1 MLNNYLQTFYIGLA
15 FRIII
20 FIYLIFFPFYHSTFG
35 FVSPFTYQWFA
46 DLAFYLDFGHK
57 ELCWGKSFNYE
68 CNEEIINIYNDI
80 IKLNFENITNRYPG
94 PLFPVILFITNYKI
108 NFPYLL
114 SFFIFFTEIFAFF
127 IWNKFFYTK
136 INFFGA
142 LIFSL
147 MPLPLY
153 FGFFHSTDVIFY
165 FLASL
170 VYLIS
175 INFIKFKTNKFL
187 IIILFL
193 LAAIRPAGLP
203 IVFFSLVLMYIN
215 KENFKSKLL
224 LITIL
229 VLFTIYYLPYIIY
242 EFQVLQPNQVD
253 NNTFNFLNFLSYY
266 ILKFFKVLGFVKSD
280 SGNLYFYLLRSCCGL
295 IFCIGYFYSLLRGNL
310 ITLMYLNFI
319 LIPIILFFFPAYRYS
334 LPVMP
339 LLFMFSYVLF
349 DKIFIKK
356 LNLPSRI

>member
-1 MLNNYLQTFYIGLA
+1 LLNNYLQTFYIGLA

-94 PLFPVILFITNYKI
+94 PLFPFILFITNYKI

-175 INFIKFKTNKFL
+175 INFIKFKTNK
-187 IIILFL
+187 
-193 LAAIRPAGLP
+193 
-203 IVFFSLVLMYIN
+203 
-215 KENFKSKLL
+215 
-224 LITIL
+224 
-229 VLFTIYYLPYIIY
+229 
-242 EFQVLQPNQVD
+242 
-253 NNTFNFLNFLSYY
+253 
-266 ILKFFKVLGFVKSD
+266 
-280 SGNLYFYLLRSCCGL
+280 
-295 IFCIGYFYSLLRGNL
+295 
-310 ITLMYLNFI
+310 
-319 LIPIILFFFPAYRYS
+319 
-334 LPVMP
+334 
-339 LLFMFSYVLF
+339 
-349 DKIFIKK
+349 
-356 LNLPSRI
+356 